1 MKDNSYRSQFVKYVS
16 LNIIGMIG
24 ISFYIL
30 ADTLFISRA
39 IGSSG
44 LAALNVNLAVFSIMQ
59 GLGLMTGIG
68 GAARYS
74 ILKGLGKNE
83 EAAQVFMNS
92 LYIGAASAIL
102 LMTAGIF
109 FSTDISL
116 ILGAN
121 EETLAHSEVYMTAM
135 LCFAPCFLLNN
146 ILLAFIRN
154 DGGPKICMAA
164 MLVSSLS
171 NVLLDYI
178 FIFIFK
184 MGMYGAVF
192 ATGLSPVISM
202 AILTAHIHSESNT
215 IELCRSKASFERI
228 ISLMKLGVSSLITEL
243 SSAVTIMAFNLIML
257 KISGNTG
264 AAAYGIVANTA
275 LVAAS
280 VFSGISQGIQPL
292 ASSAYGAGSKNALT
306 GLLRYTVVS
315 VTSVSLLI
323 FVSVLVGAE
332 AITAAF
338 NSGND
343 QSLQEIAA
351 DGLRIYFAG
360 FLFAGMNTVMSTFY
374 SAVDSAKNAFVIS
387 FLRSA
392 AVIVPMLILFSSFL
406 GNTGVWLSFVAAELA
421 AFAVTAVNTIK
432 SFRTWR
438 SCTEK

>member
-1 MKDNSYRSQFVKYVS
+1 MNKNISFKSKFAKYVS
-16 LNIIGMIG
+16 LNVIGMMG

-30 ADTLFISRA
+30 ADTLFISRS

-74 ILKGLGKNE
+74 ILRGLGKRE
-83 EAAQVFMNS
+83 EAAQVFMNA

-109 FSTDISL
+109 FSTEISL
-116 ILGAN
+116 LLGAN

-135 LCFAPCFLLNN
+135 LCFSPCFLLNN

-154 DGGPKICMAA
+154 DGGPRICMSA

-178 FIFIFK
+178 FIFIFR

-202 AILTAHIHSESNT
+202 AVLTAHIRSKSNT
-215 IELCRSKASFERI
+215 IELCRSKVIFERI
-228 ISLMKLGVSSLITEL
+228 ISLIKLGASSFITEL
-243 SSAVTIMAFNLIML
+243 SSAVTIIAFNLVML

-264 AAAYGIVANTA
+264 SAAYGIVANTA
-275 LVAAS
+275 LVASS

-292 ASSAYGAGSKNALT
+292 ASSAYGAGSKNILT
-306 GLLRYTVVS
+306 ELLRYTAVT
-315 VTSVSLLI
+315 VTSVSMLI
-323 FVSVLVGAE
+323 FVSVLIGAE

-338 NSGND
+338 NSSND

-374 SAVDSAKNAFVIS
+374 SAVDSAKKAFVIS
-387 FLRSA
+387 LLRST
-392 AVIVPMLILFSSFL
+392 AVIVPILILLSSFL
-406 GNTGVWLSFVAAELA
+406 GNTGVWLSFAAAELA
-421 AFAVTAVNTIK
+421 AFAVTAVNAIK
-432 SFRTWR
+432 SFRTWHI
-438 SCTEK
+438 

>member
-1 MKDNSYRSQFVKYVS
+1 MNKNISFKSLFAKYVS
-16 LNIIGMIG
+16 LNVIGMMG

-30 ADTLFISRA
+30 ADTLFISRS

-74 ILKGLGKNE
+74 ILRGLGKRE
-83 EAAQVFMNS
+83 EAAQVFMNA

-109 FSTDISL
+109 FSTEISL
-116 ILGAN
+116 LLGAN

-135 LCFAPCFLLNN
+135 MCFSPCFLLNN

-154 DGGPKICMAA
+154 DGGPRICMSA

-178 FIFIFK
+178 FIFIFR

-202 AILTAHIHSESNT
+202 AVLTAHIRSKSNT
-215 IELCRSKASFERI
+215 IELCRSKVIFERI
-228 ISLMKLGVSSLITEL
+228 ISLIKLGASSFITEL
-243 SSAVTIMAFNLIML
+243 SSAVTIIAFNLVML

-264 AAAYGIVANTA
+264 SAAYGIVANTA
-275 LVAAS
+275 LVASS

-292 ASSAYGAGSKNALT
+292 ASSAYGAGSKNILT
-306 GLLRYTVVS
+306 ELLRYTAVT
-315 VTSVSLLI
+315 VTSVSMLI
-323 FVSVLVGAE
+323 FVSVLIGAE

-338 NSGND
+338 TSSND

-374 SAVDSAKNAFVIS
+374 SAVDSAKKAFVIS
-387 FLRSA
+387 LLRSA
-392 AVIVPMLILFSSFL
+392 AVIVPILILLSSFL
-406 GNTGVWLSFVAAELA
+406 GNTGVWLSFAAAELA
-421 AFAVTAVNTIK
+421 AFAVTAVNAIK
-432 SFRTWR
+432 SFRTWHI
-438 SCTEK
+438 

>member
-1 MKDNSYRSQFVKYVS
+1 MNKNISFKSLFAKYVS
-16 LNIIGMIG
+16 LNVIGMMG

-30 ADTLFISRA
+30 ADTLFISRS

-44 LAALNVNLAVFSIMQ
+44 LAALNINLAVFSIMQ

-74 ILKGLGKNE
+74 ILRGLGKRE
-83 EAAQVFMNS
+83 EAAQVFMNA

-109 FSTDISL
+109 FSTEISL
-116 ILGAN
+116 LLGAN

-135 LCFAPCFLLNN
+135 LCFSPCFLLNN

-154 DGGPKICMAA
+154 DGGPRICMSA

-178 FIFIFK
+178 FIFIFR

-202 AILTAHIHSESNT
+202 AVLTAHIRSKSNT
-215 IELCRSKASFERI
+215 IELCRSKVIFERI
-228 ISLMKLGVSSLITEL
+228 ISLIKLGASSFITEL
-243 SSAVTIMAFNLIML
+243 SSAVTIIAFNLVML

-264 AAAYGIVANTA
+264 SAAYGIVANTA
-275 LVAAS
+275 LVASS

-292 ASSAYGAGSKNALT
+292 ASSAYGAGSKNILT
-306 GLLRYTVVS
+306 ELLRYTAVT
-315 VTSVSLLI
+315 VTSVSMLI
-323 FVSVLVGAE
+323 FVSVLIGAE

-338 NSGND
+338 TSSND

-374 SAVDSAKNAFVIS
+374 SAVDSAKKAFVIS
-387 FLRSA
+387 LLRSA
-392 AVIVPMLILFSSFL
+392 AVIVPILILLSSFL
-406 GNTGVWLSFVAAELA
+406 GNTGVWLSFAAAELA
-421 AFAVTAVNTIK
+421 AFAVTAVNAIK
-432 SFRTWR
+432 SFRTWHI
-438 SCTEK
+438 

>member
-1 MKDNSYRSQFVKYVS
+1 MNKNISFKSLFAKYVS
-16 LNIIGMIG
+16 LNVIGMMG

-30 ADTLFISRA
+30 ADTLFISRS

-74 ILKGLGKNE
+74 ILRGLGKRE
-83 EAAQVFMNS
+83 EAAQVFMNA

-109 FSTDISL
+109 FSTEISL
-116 ILGAN
+116 LLGAN

-135 LCFAPCFLLNN
+135 MCFSPCFLLNN

-154 DGGPKICMAA
+154 DGGPRICMSA

-178 FIFIFK
+178 FIFIFR

-202 AILTAHIHSESNT
+202 AVLTAHIRSKSNT
-215 IELCRSKASFERI
+215 IELCRSKVIFERI
-228 ISLMKLGVSSLITEL
+228 ISLMKLGASSFITEL
-243 SSAVTIMAFNLIML
+243 SSAVTIIAFNLVML

-264 AAAYGIVANTA
+264 SAAYGIVANTA
-275 LVAAS
+275 LVASS

-292 ASSAYGAGSKNALT
+292 ASSAYGAGSKNILT
-306 GLLRYTVVS
+306 ELLRYTAVT
-315 VTSVSLLI
+315 VTSVSMLI
-323 FVSVLVGAE
+323 FVSVLIGAE

-338 NSGND
+338 NSSND

-374 SAVDSAKNAFVIS
+374 SAVDSAKKAFVIS
-387 FLRSA
+387 LLRSA
-392 AVIVPMLILFSSFL
+392 AVIVPILILLSSFL
-406 GNTGVWLSFVAAELA
+406 GNTGVWLSFAAAELA
-421 AFAVTAVNTIK
+421 AFAVTAVNAIK
-432 SFRTWR
+432 SFRKWHI
-438 SCTEK
+438 

>member
-1 MKDNSYRSQFVKYVS
+1 MNKNISFKSLFAKYVS
-16 LNIIGMIG
+16 LNVIGMMG

-30 ADTLFISRA
+30 ADTLFISRS

-44 LAALNVNLAVFSIMQ
+44 LAALNINLAVFSIMQ

-74 ILKGLGKNE
+74 ILRGLGKRE
-83 EAAQVFMNS
+83 EAAQVFMNA

-102 LMTAGIF
+102 LIAAGIF
-109 FSTDISL
+109 FSTEISL
-116 ILGAN
+116 LLGAN

-135 LCFAPCFLLNN
+135 LCFSPCFLLNN

-154 DGGPKICMAA
+154 DGGPRICMSA

-178 FIFIFK
+178 FIFIFR

-202 AILTAHIHSESNT
+202 AVLTAHIRSKSNT
-215 IELCRSKASFERI
+215 IELCRSKVIFERI
-228 ISLMKLGVSSLITEL
+228 ISLMKLGASSFITEL
-243 SSAVTIMAFNLIML
+243 SSAVTIIAFNLVML

-264 AAAYGIVANTA
+264 SAAYGIVANTA
-275 LVAAS
+275 LVASS

-292 ASSAYGAGSKNALT
+292 ASSAYGAGSKNILT
-306 GLLRYTVVS
+306 GLLRYTAVT
-315 VTSVSLLI
+315 VTSVSMLI
-323 FVSVLVGAE
+323 FVSVLIGAE

-338 NSGND
+338 TSSND

-374 SAVDSAKNAFVIS
+374 SAVDSAKKAFVIS
-387 FLRSA
+387 LLRSA
-392 AVIVPMLILFSSFL
+392 AVIVPILILLSSFL
-406 GNTGVWLSFVAAELA
+406 GNTGVWLSFAAAELA
-421 AFAVTAVNTIK
+421 AFAVTAVNAIK
-432 SFRTWR
+432 SFRKWHI
-438 SCTEK
+438 

>member
-1 MKDNSYRSQFVKYVS
+1 MNKNISFKSKFAKYVS
-16 LNIIGMIG
+16 LNVIGMMG

-30 ADTLFISRA
+30 ADTLFISRS

-74 ILKGLGKNE
+74 ILRGLGKRE
-83 EAAQVFMNS
+83 EAAQVFMNA

-102 LMTAGIF
+102 LMAAGIF
-109 FSTDISL
+109 FSTEISL
-116 ILGAN
+116 LLGAN

-135 LCFAPCFLLNN
+135 LCFSPCFLLNN

-154 DGGPKICMAA
+154 DGGPRICMSA

-178 FIFIFK
+178 FIFIFR

-202 AILTAHIHSESNT
+202 AVLTAHIRSKINT
-215 IELCRSKASFERI
+215 IELCRSKVIFERI
-228 ISLMKLGVSSLITEL
+228 ISLMKLGASSFITEL
-243 SSAVTIMAFNLIML
+243 SSAVTIIAFNLVML

-264 AAAYGIVANTA
+264 SAAYGIVANTA
-275 LVAAS
+275 LVASS

-292 ASSAYGAGSKNALT
+292 ASSAYGAGSKNILAE
-306 GLLRYTVVS
+306 LLRYTAVT
-315 VTSVSLLI
+315 VTSVSMLI
-323 FVSVLVGAE
+323 FVSVLIGAE

-338 NSGND
+338 NSSND

-374 SAVDSAKNAFVIS
+374 SAVDSAKKAFVIS
-387 FLRSA
+387 LLRSA
-392 AVIVPMLILFSSFL
+392 AVIVPLLILLSSFL
-406 GNTGVWLSFVAAELA
+406 GNTGVWLSFAAAELA
-421 AFAVTAVNTIK
+421 AFAVTAVNAIK
-432 SFRTWR
+432 SFRTWHI
-438 SCTEK
+438 